1 MNVGILNKTPLI
13 ARQKGHY
20 KLLPLLVSARMRI
33 SNKYLT
39 MVIKYIFWNHIV
51 HDKYFQN
58 PPILMGRNRCWY
70 CNDDVSRVEKNICA
84 GCKQVTLQITF
95 SKVGFVHLVK
105 HYCRLLF
112 PIFFKKKSRN
122 GDTLGPVKLI
132 VWPELGNLGDWC
144 DKDDQ
149 GLLSIII
156 FGMSKSSGF
165 QKYSIC
171 LVSQALCLCLC
182 LCHCLCHC
190 LCLCICVLLW
200 FLNSFHH
207 KLSEYVWL

>member
-1 MNVGILNKTPLI
+1 MNVGIMNVGILNKTPLI

-105 HYCRLLF
+105 QRLLF
-112 PIFFKKKSRN
+112 PIFFKNIPKRRYTRPCRNDCMTGTEMLTIFEVMTGTVDPSNGKKY
-122 GDTLGPVKLI
+122 P
-132 VWPELGNLGDWC
+132 
-144 DKDDQ
+144 
-149 GLLSIII
+149 
-156 FGMSKSSGF
+156 
-165 QKYSIC
+165 
-171 LVSQALCLCLC
+171 
-182 LCHCLCHC
+182 
-190 LCLCICVLLW
+190 
-200 FLNSFHH
+200 SFF
-207 KLSEYVWL
+207 

>member
-105 HYCRLLF
+105 QRLLF
-112 PIFFKKKSRN
+112 PIFLKKKIPKRRYTRPCRN
-122 GDTLGPVKLI
+122 DCMTGTG
-132 VWPELGNLGDWC
+132 WPGWPAWTGWRGRGIYHHIWNAWV
-144 DKDDQ
+144 
-149 GLLSIII
+149 IRI
-156 FGMSKSSGF
+156 SK
-165 QKYSIC
+165 I
-171 LVSQALCLCLC
+171 
-182 LCHCLCHC
+182 
-190 LCLCICVLLW
+190 
-200 FLNSFHH
+200 
-207 KLSEYVWL
+207 

>member
-33 SNKYLT
+33 SNKYLM

-105 HYCRLLF
+105 QGLLF
-112 PIFFKKKSRN
+112 PIFFKKRIPKRRYTRPCRN
-122 GDTLGPVKLI
+122 YCMTGTG
-132 VWPELGNLGDWC
+132 WPGWPAWTGWRGRGIYHHIWNAWV
-144 DKDDQ
+144 
-149 GLLSIII
+149 IRI
-156 FGMSKSSGF
+156 SK
-165 QKYSIC
+165 I
-171 LVSQALCLCLC
+171 
-182 LCHCLCHC
+182 
-190 LCLCICVLLW
+190 
-200 FLNSFHH
+200 
-207 KLSEYVWL
+207 

>member
-13 ARQKGHY
+13 ARKKGHY

-39 MVIKYIFWNHIV
+39 MVIKYISWNHIF

-105 HYCRLLF
+105 QRLLF
-112 PIFFKKKSRN
+112 PIFLKKKSRN
-122 GDTLGPVKLI
+122 GDTLGPVEMI
-132 VWPELGNLGDWC
+132 VWPEQRCWPSLKWWRTHGYCGPV
-144 DKDDQ
+144 K
-149 GLLSIII
+149 SKKIPII
-156 FGMSKSSGF
+156 FFKANLSETASRF
-165 QKYSIC
+165 QKCQS
-171 LVSQALCLCLC
+171 
-182 LCHCLCHC
+182 
-190 LCLCICVLLW
+190 
-200 FLNSFHH
+200 
-207 KLSEYVWL
+207 

>member
-1 MNVGILNKTPLI
+1 MNVGIMNVGILNKTPLI

-105 HYCRLLF
+105 QRLLF
-112 PIFFKKKSRN
+112 PIFLRKIPKRRYTRPCRNDCMTGTEMLTIFEVMTDTVDPSNRKKY
-122 GDTLGPVKLI
+122 P
-132 VWPELGNLGDWC
+132 
-144 DKDDQ
+144 
-149 GLLSIII
+149 
-156 FGMSKSSGF
+156 
-165 QKYSIC
+165 
-171 LVSQALCLCLC
+171 
-182 LCHCLCHC
+182 
-190 LCLCICVLLW
+190 
-200 FLNSFHH
+200 SFF
-207 KLSEYVWL
+207 

>member
-51 HDKYFQN
+51 HDKYFQS

-105 HYCRLLF
+105 QRLLF
-112 PIFFKKKSRN
+112 PIFLSKKILKRGYTRPCRN
-122 GDTLGPVKLI
+122 DCMTGTGWPGWPAWTGWRGRGI
-132 VWPELGNLGDWC
+132 YHHIWNVWV
-144 DKDDQ
+144 
-149 GLLSIII
+149 IRI
-156 FGMSKSSGF
+156 SK
-165 QKYSIC
+165 I
-171 LVSQALCLCLC
+171 
-182 LCHCLCHC
+182 
-190 LCLCICVLLW
+190 
-200 FLNSFHH
+200 
-207 KLSEYVWL
+207 

>member
-105 HYCRLLF
+105 QRLLF
-112 PIFFKKKSRN
+112 LIFVKKIPKQRCTRPCRN
-122 GDTLGPVKLI
+122 DCMTGTG
-132 VWPELGNLGDWC
+132 WPGWPAWTGWRGRGIYHHIWNAWV
-144 DKDDQ
+144 
-149 GLLSIII
+149 IRI
-156 FGMSKSSGF
+156 SK
-165 QKYSIC
+165 I
-171 LVSQALCLCLC
+171 
-182 LCHCLCHC
+182 
-190 LCLCICVLLW
+190 
-200 FLNSFHH
+200 
-207 KLSEYVWL
+207 

>member
-39 MVIKYIFWNHIV
+39 MVIKYIFWHHII

-70 CNDDVSRVEKNICA
+70 CNEDVSRVEKNICA

-105 HYCRLLF
+105 QGLLF
-112 PIFFKKKSRN
+112 PIFLKKESRN
-122 GDTLGPVKLI
+122 GDTLGPVEMI
-132 VWPELGNLGDWC
+132 VWPEQGDLGDQREQ
-144 DKDDQ
+144 DDE
-149 GLLSIII
+149 GEESIII
-156 FGMSKSSGF
+156 FGMRESSGF

-171 LVSQALCLCLC
+171 WVFQALCLCLFLFRC
-182 LCHCLCHC
+182 LFHCVCI
-190 LCLCICVLLW
+190 CICVFLL

-207 KLSEYVWL
+207 KLSEHV

>member
-105 HYCRLLF
+105 QRLLF
-112 PIFFKKKSRN
+112 PIFSCPGQLNRWPCHSL
-122 GDTLGPVKLI
+122 THSVSESLLI
-132 VWPELGNLGDWC
+132 
-144 DKDDQ
+144 
-149 GLLSIII
+149 
-156 FGMSKSSGF
+156 
-165 QKYSIC
+165 
-171 LVSQALCLCLC
+171 
-182 LCHCLCHC
+182 
-190 LCLCICVLLW
+190 
-200 FLNSFHH
+200 
-207 KLSEYVWL
+207 SEHYNHYNH